1 MLPLFSGGYNSV
13 ADIKSFDSDMDLYYA
28 NYNQLNSHYIEHNVP
43 NEITSKSTI
52 QKVLDNC
59 FLYGYC
65 GNDYRI
71 AEITFNDGYHLN
83 NDWLNSFNFVFE
95 DVICP
100 PFPEEG

>member
-13 ADIKSFDSDMDLYYA
+13 ADIKSFDSNMDLDMDLFYA
-28 NYNQLNSHYIEHNVP
+28 NYPQSNSHYIEHNVP

-71 AEITFNDGYHLN
+71 AEITFNDGSIATYCITGEVYEKLMK
-83 NDWLNSFNFVFE
+83 
-95 DVICP
+95 
-100 PFPEEG
+100 